1 MLESFRRWSQTWPAK
16 IVLGLIVLS
25 MVAFLGVD
33 QSFFGGGERAV
44 LATVGGSK
52 VRVRDFRVALSQRMK
67 LLEAQLGRPIS
78 MDEVKSSGLAFAVLR
93 DLVTRTLLDEEA
105 KRLGLA
111 ISDDLIRDK
120 IKAQPFFQNDNGVFS
135 KDKFKLYLR
144 NNGLEERTFLAEQ
157 RAAMKR
163 QQVVQTLRCL
173 STAPRI
179 FSRIENSFKYQKRLG
194 GLFKVGAKTFAL
206 GDLKVSNKD
215 VQNFYNENPDRFAEP
230 MKAGFSAIVIGGD
243 LWKDDKLAESDVRKK
258 IYNLVEIVE
267 DGLYGGLSM
276 AEAAK
281 KYGLKLIRVPAFHKA
296 DGLTGDLKSQLSEEA
311 SQTLVDYVFSEDVQ
325 NKPHIKRLSPDVQV
339 VLEVDD
345 VRPSFVPPLKVG
357 TPFFERVRWTFEQ
370 KERRRLMLEKAKQ
383 LAKEIE
389 SGQKPSEALLLNKGR
404 GVVFNALPAV
414 TIDGGV
420 SEVAPQVK
428 TTLFMMS
435 PGQVRAIK
443 KSDGEVCLV
452 KLLNIEQPKPGVLN
466 KRSKEDAL
474 RFNDMLFEDFVGG
487 FLGSLRAHH
496 HVQIHREVLT
506 RLLS

>member
-33 QSFFGGGERAV
+33 QGFLGGPERAV

-52 VRVRDFRVALSQRMK
+52 VRVRVFRQALNQRVRS
-67 LLEAQLGRPIS
+67 LEAQLGRPIS
-78 MDEVKSSGLAFAVLR
+78 MDDIKSSGLAFAVLR

-111 ISDDLIRDK
+111 ISDDLIRQK
-120 IKAQPFFQNDNGVFS
+120 IKAQPFFHDDKGVFS
-135 KDKFKLYLR
+135 KDKFKIYLR

-163 QQVVQTLRCL
+163 QQIVQTLKCL
-173 STAPRI
+173 ATAPRVL
-179 FSRIENSFKYQKRLG
+179 SRIENSFKHQKRLG
-194 GLFKVGAKTFAL
+194 GLFRVTLKTFEL
-206 GDLKVSNKD
+206 GDLKGSNKD
-215 VQNFYNENPDRFAEP
+215 IQNFYNENPDRFAEP
-230 MKAGFSAIVIGGD
+230 MKAGFSAIVIGSA
-243 LWKDDKLAESDVRKK
+243 LWKDQKLSESEVRKK
-258 IYNLVEIVE
+258 LYNLVEAVE

-281 KYGLKLIRVPAFHKA
+281 KYGLKLVNVPAFHKA
-296 DGLTGDLKSQLSEEA
+296 EGLKGDLQFALPKEA
-311 SQTLVDYVFSEDVQ
+311 SQALVDYVFSDDVQ
-325 NKPHIKRLSPDVQV
+325 QKPHIKRLSPDVQI
-339 VLEVDD
+339 VLEVND

-357 TPFFERVRWTFEQ
+357 TPFFERVRWTFQQ
-370 KERRRLMLEKAKQ
+370 KERQRLMLEKAKQ

-389 SGQKPSEALLLNKGR
+389 TGQKPSGTLLLKGR
-404 GVVFNALPAV
+404 GVTFETLPAV
-414 TIDGGV
+414 TMSGGV

-435 PGQVRAIK
+435 PGQVRVVK

-452 KLLNIEQPKPGVLN
+452 KLLNIEQPKPEVLD
-466 KRSKEDAL
+466 KRSKEGVV
-474 RFNDMLFEDFVGG
+474 RFNEMLFEDFVGG